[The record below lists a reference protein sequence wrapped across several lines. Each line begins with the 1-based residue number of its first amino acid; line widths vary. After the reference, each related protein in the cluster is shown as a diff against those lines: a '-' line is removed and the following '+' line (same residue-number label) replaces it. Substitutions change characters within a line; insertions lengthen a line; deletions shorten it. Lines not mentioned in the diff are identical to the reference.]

1 MAGSV
6 NKVILL
12 GRLGGDPE
20 IRVSQEGTKIARFS
34 VATSESWKDK
44 TTNEKK
50 EKTDWHKIVI
60 FSAGLSEIVEKFLK
74 KGSLVYLEGQI
85 RSRKFND
92 QAGVEKTTTEII
104 LQGYNC
110 QLTMLD
116 NKSDDF
122 QKLNS
127 PNIENSSVE
136 KKIDETNMTDRQKKV
151 LSIFSKFH
159 IQNKHKM
166 IQIPVCEIP
175 KNYI

>member
-60 FSAGLSEIVEKFLK
+60 FSSGLSEIVEKFLK

-85 RSRKFND
+85 RSRKFKD
-92 QAGVEKTTTEII
+92 QADVEKTTTEII

-136 KKIDETNMTDRQKKV
+136 KKIDESPQDFDIEDEV
-151 LSIFSKFH
+151 PF
-159 IQNKHKM
+159 
-166 IQIPVCEIP
+166 
-175 KNYI
+175 

>member
-20 IRVSQEGTKIARFS
+20 IRVSQDGTKIARFS
-34 VATSESWKDK
+34 IATSESWRDK
-44 TTNEKK
+44 TTNEKR

-74 KGSLVYLEGQI
+74 KGSLIYLEGQI

-92 QAGVEKTTTEII
+92 QAGIEKTTTEII

-116 NKSDDF
+116 NKSDDS
-122 QKLNS
+122 QNLNS
-127 PNIENSSVE
+127 PNIENSSAE
-136 KKIDETNMTDRQKKV
+136 KKLD
-151 LSIFSKFH
+151 
-159 IQNKHKM
+159 
-166 IQIPVCEIP
+166 EIP
-175 KNYI
+175 QDFDIEDEVPF